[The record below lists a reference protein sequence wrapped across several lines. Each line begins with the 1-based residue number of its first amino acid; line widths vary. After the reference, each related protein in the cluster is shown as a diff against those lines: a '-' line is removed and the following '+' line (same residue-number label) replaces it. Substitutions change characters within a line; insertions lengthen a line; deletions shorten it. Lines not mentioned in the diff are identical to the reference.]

1 MDFEDPKL
9 KNILKLKEAF
19 EKELVKMGKL
29 KPKPKTSS
37 SKPSVKL
44 NIDIAPA
51 ATVSATDTWTVL
63 DLNRQDY
70 DATDASIIKALRQ
83 SLGKVGDIRQRT
95 IVDGIIKLLQGDYE
109 SAKDVFSR
117 FDGDEFRYMLG
128 VTKLYSG
135 DPDTLSYAVKFL
147 KERST
152 VFYPYLLMSEIM
164 MGLGRYSDAE
174 KFFEAAAK
182 ISKDI
187 YLYLVLGVYR
197 EEPSARKLFPIAV
210 NKRGYKSLL
219 AIISIFIEKNLEKA
233 KKIAESLSKRENSC
247 CRYIA
252 SFWGNSFRSED
263 SQKFGFCPRITLM
276 KWAKDFEEDRLEG
289 DPRKASKWND
299 PFSDLFSALYSFDI
313 GEYNSADEYFRK
325 FESSVKIKKRYL
337 YRSGKMVK
345 KHGMTMFYE
354 PMDPEPLVEISVLSS
369 SEIRKTMDRVSK
381 EMKLGKEHIDIYV
394 DFRDPEILKLFFG
407 QRHCSHLYGD

>member
-19 EKELVKMGKL
+19 EKELVKMGRL
-29 KPKPKTSS
+29 KPKPKASS

-44 NIDIAPA
+44 NIEIAPA
-51 ATVSATDTWTVL
+51 ATVSASDTWTVI

-109 SAKDVFSR
+109 GAKEVFSR
-117 FDGDEFRYMLG
+117 FESDEFRYMLG
-128 VTKLYSG
+128 VAKLYSG
-135 DPDTLSYAVKFL
+135 DPDSLSYAVKFL
-147 KERST
+147 KDRST
-152 VFYPYLLMSEIM
+152 VFYPYILMGEIM
-164 MGLGRYSDAE
+164 LGLGRYSDAE

-182 ISKDI
+182 ISKNV
-187 YLYLVLGVYR
+187 YLHLILGVYR
-197 EEPSARKLFPIAV
+197 EEPSAKKLFPIAV

-219 AIISIFIEKNLEKA
+219 AIMSIFMERNFEKA

-252 SFWGNSFRSED
+252 SFWGRSFKSED
-263 SQKFGFCPRITLM
+263 FQKYNFCPRISLM
-276 KWAKDFEEDRLEG
+276 KWARDFEEDRLDI
-289 DPRKASKWND
+289 DPREVSKWND
-299 PFSDLFSALYSFDI
+299 PFADLFLAFYSFNI
-313 GEYNSADEYFRK
+313 GEDNSADEYFKK
-325 FESSVKIKKRYL
+325 FESSVKINRRYV

-345 KHGMTMFYE
+345 KHGITMFYE
-354 PMDPEPLVEISVLSS
+354 PMDPEPLVEIPSLSS
-369 SEIRKTMDRVSK
+369 SNIRSVMDRVSK
-381 EMKLGKEHIDIYV
+381 DMKLGKEHVDIYV
-394 DFRDPEILKLFFG
+394 DFRDPEVLRLFFG
-407 QRHCSHLYGD
+407 QRHCSHLYGE